1 MVCFEDVL
9 KLSPILLG
17 LVVLCG
23 CSQRGELVGAASV
36 GVLNLPGQIAVGFN
50 HHQHNRYQSP
60 ISGEWRDGDDIE
72 QMLVQAIEVAQHEIL
87 VAVQELSAPRIAEAL
102 IAAQH
107 RGVTV
112 RVILENNYSTPWTEQ
127 TPSQLKPHQRQRWH
141 QLEQLADQN
150 RDGTTT
156 PEEAKRGD
164 AIGLLRD
171 HRIPIIDD
179 TDDGSRGSGLMHHK
193 FVVIDRTV
201 VLTGSANFTRSGMHG
216 DANRPRT
223 RGNVNHIL
231 RVQSDAFAEL
241 FRQEFGTMWG
251 DGPGGKLNSRFGLQK
266 ESTGVRTAMVGAT
279 RVDVLFAPHRKGDL
293 NHGLNW
299 IEEQLDE
306 ARTSIDMAL
315 FVFTAQ
321 QLADALQGGVN
332 AGLQI
337 RLIADPSFAS
347 RSFSEVLDLLGV
359 GLPDR
364 NCKLEK
370 DNQPFNK
377 GLKGVGTPRL
387 ARGDKLHHKFAVID
401 NKTVITGSFNWSP
414 SAAHTNDE
422 TLLVIQSPQLAA
434 HFTREMDRM
443 WRGAELGI
451 TPHIQRKLDRQTIR
465 CGDGVER
472 AESVGK

>member
-9 KLSPILLG
+9 KLSPLLLG

-201 VLTGSANFTRSGMHG
+201 VLTGSTNFTRSGMHG

-231 RVQSDAFAEL
+231 RVQSDALAEL

-279 RVDVLFAPHRKGDL
+279 RVDVLFAPHRKRDL

-321 QLADALQGGVN
+321 QLADALQGGGVN

-401 NKTVITGSFNWSP
+401 NKKVITGSFNWSP

-422 TLLVIQSPQLAA
+422 TLLVIHSPQLAK
-434 HFTREMDRM
+434 HFTREMDRL
-443 WRGAELGI
+443 WDSTELGI
-451 TPHIQRKLDRQTIR
+451 TPHIQRKIDRQRIK
-465 CGDGVER
+465 CGDGAER
-472 AESVGK
+472 G

>member
-9 KLSPILLG
+9 KLSPLLLG
-17 LVVLCG
+17 LVVFCG

-36 GVLNLPGQIAVGFN
+36 DQLNVPDQIAVGFN
-50 HHQHNRYQSP
+50 HHQRNRYQSP

-72 QMLVQAIEVAQHEIL
+72 QMLVQAIELAQHEIL
-87 VAVQELSAPRIAEAL
+87 VAVQELSTPTIAEAL

-112 RVILENNYSTPWTEQ
+112 QVILENNYSTPWTEQ
-127 TPSQLKPHQRQRWH
+127 TPSQLKSHQRQRWH

-171 HRIPIIDD
+171 HHIPIIDD
-179 TDDGSRGSGLMHHK
+179 TEDGSRGSGLMHHK
-193 FVVIDRTV
+193 FVVIDRTI
-201 VLTGSANFTRSGMHG
+201 VLTGSANFTRSGIHG

-231 RVQSDAFAEL
+231 RFQSDALAAL

-251 DGPGGKLNSRFGLQK
+251 DGPGGKQNSRFGLQK
-266 ESTGVRTAMVGAT
+266 ESTGVSTVMVGES
-279 RVDVLFAPHRKGDL
+279 RVDVLFTPHRKH
-293 NHGLNW
+293 NPKHGLNW
-299 IEEQLDE
+299 VEKQLDE
-306 ARTSIDMAL
+306 AGKSIDMAL

-321 QLADALQGGVN
+321 QLADALQRRVN

-359 GLPDR
+359 ALPDR
-364 NCKLEK
+364 NCKLEQ

-401 NKTVITGSFNWSP
+401 NKKVITGSFNWSP

-422 TLLVIQSPQLAA
+422 TLLVIHSHQLAK
-434 HFTREMDRM
+434 HFTREMDRL
-443 WRGAELGI
+443 WETAELGI
-451 TPHIQRKLDRQTIR
+451 TPRIQRKLDRQRIR
-465 CGDGVER
+465 CGDGVQIGR
-472 AESVGK
+472 R